1 MINYPKLKNTLRDL
15 MSQTKVCIDSMLIWR
30 RGDILCVSVDSK
42 DNVALLFYMVY
53 LDLYAGDQASV
64 ADFKY

>member
-15 MSQTKVCIDSMLIWR
+15 MSQTKVCIDSMLIGV
-30 RGDILCVSVDSK
+30 GDIVCICGLQGQRSPS
-42 DNVALLFYMVY
+42 FYMVY

>member
-1 MINYPKLKNTLRDL
+1 
-15 MSQTKVCIDSMLIWR
+15 MSQTKVCIDSMLI
-30 RGDILCVSVDSK
+30 GVEDILCICGLQGQRSPS
-42 DNVALLFYMVY
+42 FYMVY

>member
-1 MINYPKLKNTLRDL
+1 MSNYPKLKNTLRDL
-15 MSQTKVCIDSMLIWR
+15 MSQTKVCIDSMLIGV
-30 RGDILCVSVDSK
+30 GDILCISVDSK
-42 DNVALLFYMVY
+42 DNVGLLFYMVY

>member
-1 MINYPKLKNTLRDL
+1 MINYQKLKNTLRDL
-15 MSQTKVCIDSMLIWR
+15 MSQTKVCIDSMLIGV
-30 RGDILCVSVDSK
+30 GDILCVSVDSK

>member
-1 MINYPKLKNTLRDL
+1 MINYQKLKNTLRDL
-15 MSQTKVCIDSMLIWR
+15 MSQTKVCIDSMLIGV
-30 RGDILCVSVDSK
+30 GDILCVSVDSK

-64 ADFKY
+64 ANFKC

>member
-1 MINYPKLKNTLRDL
+1 
-15 MSQTKVCIDSMLIWR
+15 MSQTKVCIDSMLIGV
-30 RGDILCVSVDSK
+30 GDILCVSVDSK

>member
-15 MSQTKVCIDSMLIWR
+15 MSQTKVCIDSMLIGV
-30 RGDILCVSVDSK
+30 GDILCVSGDSK

-64 ADFKY
+64 ANFKC